1 MSISVFDS
9 VGGLRV
15 GAITGSVG
23 RNVFR
28 SSQKPW
34 AALPQ
39 PHDESLVHGAG
50 PDPQKILLFGGGPVV
65 GYGVASHDA
74 GLGGHIARQL
84 SAITGRGTA
93 LRVAAHPRMLAR
105 DTLPTLESAGIE
117 TYDAVV
123 LSLGNR
129 EALELVDAERWHRDV
144 RAVIDHVV
152 RHGRHTLELVVLG
165 IPSIDNMR
173 GLAQGARISQRIEQ
187 LNEVTRK
194 VCADRPQVRFVAF
207 TAGWPEPERG
217 ATKATYSDWAAD
229 IVPVL
234 ARQLEGHRGSPEFR
248 ALEDADR
255 QTAVEAIPK
264 VAEVDR
270 TVDLIVATARDL
282 FGASGAALSVLN
294 HRRVVERSTAG
305 VSPLANGCAE
315 LCEAAITRG
324 HFVMVDDTESS
335 DWASETAGIVTSTVR
350 FYAGYPIV
358 APTGQH
364 VGVLS
369 IVDSEPRRWGGADVA
384 LLRDLALHVQSA
396 LWSPAPTR

>member
-15 GAITGSVG
+15 GAITGSTA
-23 RNVFR
+23 RSVFR
-28 SSQKPW
+28 AAQKPW
-34 AALPQ
+34 AGLPQ
-39 PHDESLVHGAG
+39 PHDESLVYGVG
-50 PDPQKILLFGGGPVV
+50 PDPQKVLLFGGGPVV
-65 GYGVASHDA
+65 GYGVDSHDA

-93 LRVAAHPRMLAR
+93 LRVIAQPRMLAR
-105 DTLPTLESAGIE
+105 DTLPTLDATGIE
-117 TYDAVV
+117 SFDAVL

-129 EALELVDAERWHRDV
+129 EALDLVDAERWHRDV
-144 RAVIDHVV
+144 RAVIDHVLN
-152 RHGRHTLELVVLG
+152 HGRHTLELVVLG
-165 IPSIDNMR
+165 IPSIENMH
-173 GLAQGARISQRIEQ
+173 GMPQGNRVSQRIEQ
-187 LNEVTRK
+187 LNEVTRRL
-194 VCADRPQVRFVAF
+194 CADRARVRFVAF

-229 IVPVL
+229 VVPVL

-248 ALEDADR
+248 ALEEADR
-255 QTAVEAIPK
+255 QAAVEAIPK
-264 VAEVDR
+264 FAEVDR

-305 VSPLANGCAE
+305 VSPLANGCAD
-315 LCEAAITRG
+315 LCESAIARG
-324 HFVMVDDTESS
+324 HLVMVDDTASP
-335 DWASETAGIVTSTVR
+335 DWAPETLGVVTDTVR

-369 IVDSEPRRWGGADVA
+369 IVDGEPRRWGGADVA

-396 LWSPAPTR
+396 LWSPAAAR